1 MSTDSVRATY
11 TISELDFLA
20 ASRLN
25 ETPPLRLILMLAVV
39 LAALFAVYWVD
50 YYGFGDLALGS
61 LIGVLLS
68 YAFLHFVGS
77 PYKSKKFYRGFKAL
91 HEPFTAQLLPT
102 GVEIASSH
110 GSNLLL
116 WKDIKDWKQNKDY
129 LLLYPKP
136 DVFYVL
142 PKKIS
147 EQGFDGRALV
157 QALELYV
164 GKAS

>member
-1 MSTDSVRATY
+1 MSTDAVKVTY
-11 TISELDFLA
+11 TISERDFLA

-25 ETPPLRLILMLAVV
+25 ETPPLRLILILVAI

-91 HEPFTAQLLPT
+91 HAPFTVELLPT
-102 GVEIASSH
+102 GVEITSSH

-116 WKDIKDWKQNKDY
+116 
-129 LLLYPKP
+129 
-136 DVFYVL
+136 
-142 PKKIS
+142 
-147 EQGFDGRALV
+147 
-157 QALELYV
+157 
-164 GKAS
+164 